1 MFLLALAGGRRPREG
16 IWQVTEKARRTP
28 RQARAE
34 TTVEAIFDATFQLLE
49 AGGVEALTT
58 NHIAQ
63 RAGVSIG
70 TLYQYFAGKSA
81 ILAAMAQRRAEAARG
96 RIAETLIAA
105 PALGSVRPIV
115 QALMTT
121 FEGSPDT
128 QKALL
133 DALFQRGGDAV
144 MLHHHQ
150 AFLAA
155 IGGGDDLDLGL
166 TPESLFVLTHAVASL
181 LRAAAAE
188 PDLNLSPAGL
198 EDEFV
203 RLMESYLSA
212 LIARRGMARAGPS
225 PLAEEED

>member
-1 MFLLALAGGRRPREG
+1 MFLLALSGERLSREG
-16 IWQVTEKARRTP
+16 IWQVTEKERRSP

-34 TTVEAIFDATFQLLE
+34 ATVEAIFDATFQLLE
-49 AGGVEALTT
+49 AGGVENLTT

-70 TLYQYFAGKSA
+70 TLYQYFAGKSE
-81 ILAAMAQRRAEAARG
+81 ILAAMAQRRAEAARV

-105 PALGSVRPIV
+105 PDVGSVRPIV
-115 QALMTT
+115 QALMAT
-121 FEGSPDT
+121 FEGSPET

-133 DALFQRGGDAV
+133 DALFDRGGDAV

-155 IGGGDDLDLGL
+155 IGGKAELNLDLS
-166 TPESLFVLTHAVASL
+166 PESLFVLTHAVAGL

-188 PDLNLSPAGL
+188 PDLALSPAVL

-203 RLMESYLSA
+203 LLMESYLSA
-212 LIARRGMARAGPS
+212 LIARGRGAR
-225 PLAEEED
+225 

>member
-1 MFLLALAGGRRPREG
+1 M
-16 IWQVTEKARRTP
+16 TEKERRTP

-34 TTVEAIFDATFQLLE
+34 ATVEAIFDATFQLLE
-49 AGGVEALTT
+49 AGGLENLTT

-70 TLYQYFAGKSA
+70 TLYQYFGGKQE
-81 ILAAMAQRRAEAARG
+81 ILAAMAQRRAETARG
-96 RIAETLIAA
+96 RIARTLIAA
-105 PALGSVRPIV
+105 PDVRSIRPIV
-115 QALMTT
+115 QVLMAT
-121 FEGSPDT
+121 FEGSPET

-133 DALFQRGGDAV
+133 DALFDRGGDAV

-155 IGGGDDLDLGL
+155 IGGKAELTLDLSA
-166 TPESLFVLTHAVASL
+166 ESLFVLTHAVAGL

-188 PDLNLSPAGL
+188 PDLNLSPAAL

-203 RLMESYLSA
+203 LLMESYLSA
-212 LIARRGMARAGPS
+212 LIARRG
-225 PLAEEED
+225 

>member
-1 MFLLALAGGRRPREG
+1 MFLLALSGGRAVSRG
-16 IWQVTEKARRTP
+16 VSQVTEKARRTP

-34 TTVEAIFDATFQLLE
+34 STVEAIFDATFQLLE
-49 AGGVEALTT
+49 TGGVEALTT

-70 TLYQYFAGKSA
+70 TLYQYFSGKPA
-81 ILAAMAQRRAEAARG
+81 ILAAMAQRRAEAARAT
-96 RIAETLIAA
+96 IAQTLIAA
-105 PALGSVRPIV
+105 PQLGSVRPIV

-121 FEGSPDT
+121 FEGSPET
-128 QKALL
+128 RKALL
-133 DALFQRGGDAV
+133 DALFDHGGDAV

-155 IGGGDDLDLGL
+155 IAGKAELSLDLS
-166 TPESLFVLTHAVASL
+166 PESLFVLTHAVAGL

-188 PDLNLSPAGL
+188 PDLNLSPAVL

-203 RLMESYLSA
+203 LLMESYLSA
-212 LIARRGMARAGPS
+212 LIGRARRQAGVERGGP
-225 PLAEEED
+225 

>member
-1 MFLLALAGGRRPREG
+1 MFLLALAGGRPSDEG
-16 IWQVTEKARRTP
+16 HQQVTEKTRRNP

-34 TTVEAIFDATFQLLE
+34 VTVEAIFDATFQLLE
-49 AGGVEALTT
+49 AGGLDSLTT

-70 TLYQYFAGKSA
+70 TLYQYFGGKSE
-81 ILAAMAQRRAEAARG
+81 ILAAMAQRRAEAARV

-105 PALGSVRPIV
+105 PDIGSVRAIV
-115 QALMTT
+115 QALMAT
-121 FEGSPDT
+121 FEGSPET
-128 QKALL
+128 RKALM
-133 DALFQRGGDAV
+133 DALFDRGGDAV

-155 IGGGDDLDLGL
+155 IGGKAELNLDLS
-166 TPESLFVLTHAVASL
+166 PESLFVLTHAVAGL

-188 PDLNLSPAGL
+188 PDLALSPAVL

-203 RLMESYLSA
+203 LLMESYLSA
-212 LIARRGMARAGPS
+212 LILRGRRDGGGVRPWPKS
-225 PLAEEED
+225 

>member
-1 MFLLALAGGRRPREG
+1 MFLLALSGERLSREG
-16 IWQVTEKARRTP
+16 ILQVSEKTRRSP

-34 TTVEAIFDATFQLLE
+34 ATVEAIFDATFQLLE
-49 AGGVEALTT
+49 AGGLENLTT

-70 TLYQYFAGKSA
+70 TLYQYFAGKSE
-81 ILAAMAQRRAEAARG
+81 ILAAMAQRRAEAARV

-105 PALGSVRPIV
+105 PEVGSVRPIV
-115 QALMTT
+115 QALMAT
-121 FEGSPDT
+121 FEGSPET

-133 DALFQRGGDAV
+133 DALFDRGGDAV

-155 IGGGDDLDLGL
+155 IGGKAELNLDLS
-166 TPESLFVLTHAVASL
+166 PESLFVLTHAVAGL

-188 PDLNLSPAGL
+188 PDLALSPAVL

-203 RLMESYLSA
+203 LLMESYLSA
-212 LIARRGMARAGPS
+212 LIARGRR
-225 PLAEEED
+225 

>member
-1 MFLLALAGGRRPREG
+1 MFLLALSGERLSREG
-16 IWQVTEKARRTP
+16 ILQVSEKTRRSP

-34 TTVEAIFDATFQLLE
+34 ATVEAIFDATFQLLE
-49 AGGVEALTT
+49 AGGLENLTT

-70 TLYQYFAGKSA
+70 TLYQYFAGKSE
-81 ILAAMAQRRAEAARG
+81 ILAAMAQRRAEAARV

-105 PALGSVRPIV
+105 PEVGSVRPIV
-115 QALMTT
+115 QALMAT
-121 FEGSPDT
+121 FEGSPET
-128 QKALL
+128 RKALL
-133 DALFQRGGDAV
+133 DALFDRGGDAV

-155 IGGGDDLDLGL
+155 IGGKAELNLDLS
-166 TPESLFVLTHAVASL
+166 PESLFVLTHAVAGL

-188 PDLNLSPAGL
+188 PDLALSPAVL

-203 RLMESYLSA
+203 LLMESYLSA
-212 LIARRGMARAGPS
+212 LIARGRR
-225 PLAEEED
+225 

>member
-1 MFLLALAGGRRPREG
+1 MFLLALSGGRAWRSG
-16 IWQVTEKARRTP
+16 ILQVTEKARRNP

-34 TTVEAIFDATFQLLE
+34 VTVEAIFDATFQLLE
-49 AGGVEALTT
+49 AGGLDSLTT

-70 TLYQYFAGKSA
+70 TLYQYFGGKSE

-105 PALGSVRPIV
+105 PDIGSVRAIV
-115 QALMTT
+115 QALMAT
-121 FEGSPDT
+121 FEGSPET
-128 QKALL
+128 RKALM
-133 DALFQRGGDAV
+133 DALFDRGGDAV

-155 IGGGDDLDLGL
+155 IGGRAELNLDLS
-166 TPESLFVLTHAVASL
+166 PESLFVLTHAVTGL

-188 PDLNLSPAGL
+188 PDLNLSPTVL
-198 EDEFV
+198 EDELV
-203 RLMESYLSA
+203 LLMESYLSA
-212 LIARRGMARAGPS
+212 LIARRAR
-225 PLAEEED
+225 

>member
-1 MFLLALAGGRRPREG
+1 MFLLALSGGWAWRLG
-16 IWQVTEKARRTP
+16 MLQVTEKARRNP

-34 TTVEAIFDATFQLLE
+34 VTVEAIFDATFQLLE
-49 AGGVEALTT
+49 AGGLDSLTT

-70 TLYQYFAGKSA
+70 TLYQYFGGKSE

-105 PALGSVRPIV
+105 PDIGSVRAIV
-115 QALMTT
+115 QALTAT
-121 FEGSPDT
+121 FEGSPET
-128 QKALL
+128 RKALM
-133 DALFQRGGDAV
+133 DALFDRGGDAV

-155 IGGGDDLDLGL
+155 IGGRAELNLDLS
-166 TPESLFVLTHAVASL
+166 PESLFVLTHAVTGL

-188 PDLNLSPAGL
+188 PDLNLSPTVL
-198 EDEFV
+198 EDELV
-203 RLMESYLSA
+203 LLMESYLSA
-212 LIARRGMARAGPS
+212 LIARRAR
-225 PLAEEED
+225 

>member
-1 MFLLALAGGRRPREG
+1 MFLLALSGERLSREG
-16 IWQVTEKARRTP
+16 ILQVSEKTRRSP

-34 TTVEAIFDATFQLLE
+34 ATVEAIFDATFQLLE
-49 AGGVEALTT
+49 AGGLENLTT

-70 TLYQYFAGKSA
+70 TLYQYFAGKSE
-81 ILAAMAQRRAEAARG
+81 ILAAMAQRRAEAARV

-105 PALGSVRPIV
+105 PDVGSVRPIV
-115 QALMTT
+115 QALMAT
-121 FEGSPDT
+121 FEGSPET
-128 QKALL
+128 RKALL
-133 DALFQRGGDAV
+133 DALFDRGGDAV

-155 IGGGDDLDLGL
+155 IGGKAELNLDLS
-166 TPESLFVLTHAVASL
+166 PESLFVLTHAVAGL

-188 PDLNLSPAGL
+188 PDLALSPAVL

-203 RLMESYLSA
+203 LLMESYLSA
-212 LIARRGMARAGPS
+212 LIGRGRR
-225 PLAEEED
+225 